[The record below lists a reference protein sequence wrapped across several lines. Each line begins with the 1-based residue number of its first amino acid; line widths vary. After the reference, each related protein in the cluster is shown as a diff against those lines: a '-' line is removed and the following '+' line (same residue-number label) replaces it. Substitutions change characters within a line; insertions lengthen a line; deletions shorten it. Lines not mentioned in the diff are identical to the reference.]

1 MDTAVTVLVFSSV
14 LSRILQCVDLL
25 QGDVANEVET
35 EQMVHDSGVSSLSS
49 GHFTSF
55 VQLRGSVPSQ
65 WSQDISKMVPKPA
78 ISFDL
83 SDPFCETAGKV
94 IYSLCSVISTCI
106 MKAHAEEAVCAL
118 VCCALKPSNWKLDT
132 HSYEHCL
139 FFCLCLENRFVS
151 LIVNGKNFL
160 YQHI

>member
-1 MDTAVTVLVFSSV
+1 M
-14 LSRILQCVDLL
+14 QCICLL

-49 GHFTSF
+49 GHFCSF

-65 WSQDISKMVPKPA
+65 WSQDVSKMVPKPA

-94 IYSLCSVISTCI
+94 IYSVSVQCGGYRYHEGTCRRSS
-106 MKAHAEEAVCAL
+106 VCA
-118 VCCALKPSNWKLDT
+118 WMM
-132 HSYEHCL
+132 
-139 FFCLCLENRFVS
+139 
-151 LIVNGKNFL
+151 
-160 YQHI
+160 HIETR

>member
-1 MDTAVTVLVFSSV
+1 MKYKPSDMGRHSCLVAQCAVVVFLFSLV
-14 LSRILQCVDLL
+14 LL

-35 EQMVHDSGVSSLSS
+35 EQMVHDSAVSSLSS
-49 GHFTSF
+49 GHFSSF

-94 IYSLCSVISTCI
+94 I
-106 MKAHAEEAVCAL
+106 AV
-118 VCCALKPSNWKLDT
+118 K
-132 HSYEHCL
+132 
-139 FFCLCLENRFVS
+139 
-151 LIVNGKNFL
+151 
-160 YQHI
+160 

>member
-1 MDTAVTVLVFSSV
+1 VTC
-14 LSRILQCVDLL
+14 IELL

-49 GHFTSF
+49 GHFSSF

-83 SDPFCETAGKV
+83 SDPFYETAGKI
-94 IYSLCSVISTCI
+94 IYSLFGHYDTY
-106 MKAHAEEAVCAL
+106 KY
-118 VCCALKPSNWKLDT
+118 LDRM
-132 HSYEHCL
+132 CG
-139 FFCLCLENRFVS
+139 ENG
-151 LIVNGKNFL
+151 ICP
-160 YQHI
+160 

>member
-1 MDTAVTVLVFSSV
+1 MVLVLSSV
-14 LSRILQCVDLL
+14 LHRILQYVDLL

-94 IYSLCSVISTCI
+94 IYSLFVHCDI
-106 MKAHAEEAVCAL
+106 
-118 VCCALKPSNWKLDT
+118 
-132 HSYEHCL
+132 HSYHEGTCRRSSL
-139 FFCLCLENRFVS
+139 FPCVMCIE
-151 LIVNGKNFL
+151 IK
-160 YQHI
+160 